1 MIKDIDKYF
10 PGTEFP
16 DKFEEVFDELS
27 ESIHENAKK
36 KGFWT
41 SMEDVLL
48 KMKYAEVQTSGHT
61 VFDKREIKQVKK
73 AFIAQKIMLIVSELG
88 EAIESDRAGRYAD
101 WGRFE
106 RLYEEFRQ
114 DNHSNETCFVWAFEG
129 TIKDTFEDEQAD
141 TVIRIFDLLEKLNID
156 LLKHII
162 YKMVYNTTRDK
173 LHGKQY

>member
-10 PGTEFP
+10 PGTEFE

-36 KGFWT
+36 KGFWNT
-41 SMEDVLL
+41 MDSVVETMERV
-48 KMKYAEVQTSGHT
+48 
-61 VFDKREIKQVKK
+61 RERHRGYFTPEQVKQVKK
-73 AFIAQKIMLIVSELG
+73 AFIAQKIMLIASELG
-88 EAIESDRAGRYAD
+88 EAIESDRVGRYAD